1 MPCEGEEIVRMLP
14 RGIRSVSLL
23 RLDGKMREGVERLI
37 EEIVA
42 GGFPNLEFLGHTY
55 HLAFGDLVDRRE
67 ALSAV
72 GVDYRPS
79 EVQRVDVESSKR
91 LATWEEMAYCL

>member
-1 MPCEGEEIVRMLP
+1 MLP

-42 GGFPNLEFLGHTY
+42 GGFPNLDFLGHTHY
-55 HLAFGDLVDRRE
+55 LEFGDLVDGRE
-67 ALSAV
+67 VLSAV
-72 GVDYRPS
+72 GVDYRPG